1 MRLLLPLILIGLGLP
16 PAYAGA
22 VKDWGGV
29 TVAVDATTAQMQRYL
44 VGGQSVASV
53 YAGQFIDR
61 ARRDALAAAER
72 FTAATGPCAPS
83 SKVSFPGDAATGSP
97 AEVAFEQHLFLV
109 ETVHCAPHPST
120 AEVARVYVSGDFR
133 KATMPNLYA
142 YTATTTRTCMN
153 TAGTY
158 GIIAPTAI
166 CMRNRTLDTPDLYV
180 EHGVIESNGTTA
192 DLQPVY
198 FRDST
203 VVALARTLADGS
215 AGVAIYRRVL
225 TRGPDIGSVG
235 RALLGRTTA
244 MTSSKVDGELA
255 RRLNSM

>member
-1 MRLLLPLILIGLGLP
+1 MRLLVPLLFAFGLPL
-16 PAYAGA
+16 AHAGA

-29 TVAVDATTAQMQRYL
+29 TVGVDAATAQMQKYAA
-44 VGGQSVASV
+44 GGQSVTAV
-53 YAGQFIDR
+53 YASQFIDR
-61 ARRDALAAAER
+61 VRREALTAAER
-72 FTAATGPCAPS
+72 FTAATGPCTAS

-97 AEVAFEQHLFLV
+97 VEVSFEQHLFLV

-120 AEVARVYVSGDFR
+120 TEVARVYVSGDFR

-166 CMRNRTLDTPDLYV
+166 CMRIRTLDTPELYV
-180 EHGVIESNGTTA
+180 EHGVIESNGTA
-192 DLQPVY
+192 DDLQPVY
-198 FRDST
+198 FREST

-235 RALLGRTTA
+235 RSLLSRTTA
-244 MTSSKVDGELA
+244 LTSSKVDGELA
-255 RRLNSM
+255 RRLNAL